1 MSMAAER
8 EIKTVLTLDDA
19 SFSRGLKAATSN
31 VAAIRAEMNASIKKA
46 DGLGKGF
53 KKWSASVSGLNKVL
67 KAERQQMKVLN
78 KEYQTQKK
86 ALAEAVKEMEKARK
100 EHGED
105 SEEVKK
111 ASNAYAALAAKVNE
125 LRKQMALLEQ
135 QEEDDEE
142 QLKEKVESP
151 LKKVGQTLGAVAIGF
166 TTLAVTAG
174 AALIKL
180 SGQAQES
187 ANELKQNL
195 AANEVEFGVWSK
207 LLQQE
212 ADNAWKNLGLSKSAY
227 LAAANDIGAFLQE
240 AGAPVQQSAEISAQV
255 LEMAASLSSQYGV
268 PIETV
273 LNDIKDAANGSR
285 TAMNRYGIQVTG
297 TTVQQ
302 TALKYGVTKTYE
314 EMTEEEKKLWAVKTA
329 LEQGKEAQK
338 DYTTETNNTTDA
350 SKKLT
355 AAWENFLSG
364 AGSAEDVGKAA
375 GNLVSTWAEK
385 ITSGGPKMMKS
396 AIDMAGTFLKSF
408 LLSFS
413 ATWSSKI
420 WPEIQK
426 FFKATFG
433 VDVPDWNTVVTTVQT
448 WWDTNVKP
456 AINFVANYFVA
467 AGKTVQEAVAAVSG
481 WWNDVATWISNNEAL
496 QAVFSV
502 IGETWR
508 SAVATVRAWWADVSP
523 KIQEQGILKTL
534 FHAVGDTWANVS
546 TAVSTWW
553 SGIEKSIQENGLL
566 TTIFHVVGDAWGKV
580 SETVT
585 GWWSTIST
593 KIQNNKL
600 IQAAVQAVGDT
611 WQNVKSTVSS
621 WWSGISASIQENGL
635 LNTMFHI
642 FGDAWAG
649 VKDTVSTWWGTIS
662 EKIKNEK
669 ILQAAVQAVGDA
681 WNNVKTAVSTWW
693 DNDVAPKIE
702 KDGLLTTLFYV
713 AGDAWG
719 KVKETVSTWWDT
731 TKTKIQ
737 NNKMLQTVFKTVG
750 DAWENV
756 KTTVSSWWTNDIN
769 PKIQENGGLLQTI
782 FHVAGDA
789 WAGVKGTVSTWWS
802 TISAKIQN
810 NKLLQ
815 TIFTAV
821 GQDWENI
828 KSGIDAWWNG
838 ENGVKAKIAQD
849 GLFKTVF
856 GIDAPKLSDV
866 LNTLGEWWKEVKS
879 TFTGIF
885 STKFAITIPSWNEI
899 VTEWNTFWSNAY
911 DNLPGWMKDILNFF
925 GLGGGGS
932 TVTAGSTALNEA
944 ANKLASSVTSASS
957 SISDLASATTEAAST
972 IRGIKLPENG
982 VQKIVNGMGNAGGAW
997 NVPFDNY
1004 LAALHR
1010 GEMVLTADQA
1020 RRYRAQAASGG
1031 NTYNDSASIYID
1043 KYNQY
1048 SGADA
1053 DALLQQ
1059 MQMMQRRQRM
1069 GYGLA

>member
-1 MSMAAER
+1 MAAER

-142 QLKEKVESP
+142 QLKENVEKP
-151 LKKVGQTLGAVAIGF
+151 FKKVGQALGAVALGF
-166 TTLAVTAG
+166 TTLAISAG
-174 AALIKL
+174 AALISL
-180 SGQAQES
+180 SGQAQQS

-195 AANEVEFGVWSK
+195 AANETEFGIWSK
-207 LLQQE
+207 FLQQE
-212 ADNAWKNLGLSKSAY
+212 ADKAWENLGLSKSAY

-255 LEMAASLSSQYGV
+255 LEMAASLSSEYGV
-268 PIETV
+268 PIEQV
-273 LNDIKDAANGSR
+273 LSDIKEAANGSR
-285 TAMNRYGIQVTG
+285 TAMNRYGIAVTG

-302 TALKYGVTKTYE
+302 TALKYGVTKTYK
-314 EMTEEEKKLWAVKTA
+314 EMTEEEQKLWAVKTA
-329 LEQGKEAQK
+329 LEQGAEAQK
-338 DYTTETNNTTDA
+338 TYTTETNNTTQA
-350 SKKLT
+350 SSTLT

-375 GNLVSTWAEK
+375 GNLVSAWAEK
-385 ITSGGPKMMKS
+385 IVTEGPTMVRS
-396 AIDMAGTFLKSF
+396 AIKMAGQFLNAF
-408 LLSFS
+408 LMSFS
-413 ATWSSKI
+413 STWSFKI

-426 FFKATFG
+426 YFKATFK
-433 VDVPDWNTVVTTVQT
+433 VDLPDWNTVTDTIQS
-448 WWDTNVKP
+448 WWDTNIKP
-456 AINFVANYFVA
+456 IIDFVANYSVA
-467 AGKTVQEAVAAVSG
+467 AGQTIKEAVGVVSG
-481 WWNDVATWISNNEAL
+481 WWSGVSEWIAENETL

-508 SAVATVRAWWADVSP
+508 NAVATVRAWWADVST

-546 TAVSTWW
+546 SV
-553 SGIEKSIQENGLL
+553 
-566 TTIFHVVGDAWGKV
+566 
-580 SETVT
+580 
-585 GWWSTIST
+585 
-593 KIQNNKL
+593 
-600 IQAAVQAVGDT
+600 
-611 WQNVKSTVSS
+611 VSS
-621 WWSGISASIQENGL
+621 
-635 LNTMFHI
+635 
-642 FGDAWAG
+642 
-649 VKDTVSTWWGTIS
+649 
-662 EKIKNEK
+662 
-669 ILQAAVQAVGDA
+669 
-681 WNNVKTAVSTWW
+681 WW
-693 DNDVAPKIE
+693 DNDVAPQIE
-702 KDGLLTTLFYV
+702 RNGLFTTLFHV
-713 AGDAWG
+713 AGD
-719 KVKETVSTWWDT
+719 V
-731 TKTKIQ
+731 
-737 NNKMLQTVFKTVG
+737 
-750 DAWENV
+750 WENV
-756 KTTVSSWWTNDIN
+756 SETVSSWWNEKID
-769 PKIQENGGLLQTI
+769 PKIQENGGLLQTV
-782 FHVAGDA
+782 FHVIGDV
-789 WAGVKGTVSTWWS
+789 WDNVSKTVSSWWDKD
-802 TISAKIQN
+802 ISPKIQN

-821 GQDWENI
+821 GQDWENL
-828 KSGIDAWWNG
+828 KSGIDKWWNG
-838 ENGVKAKIAQD
+838 ENGVGAKIAED
-849 GLFKTVF
+849 GLFKTIFGVDPPTWSDVWQAIRTSWNGVKNLFDGIVSTVF
-856 GIDAPKLSDV
+856 GIK
-866 LNTLGEWWKEVKS
+866 
-879 TFTGIF
+879 
-885 STKFAITIPSWNEI
+885 IPSWDEI
-899 VTEWNTFWSNAY
+899 ATEWNTFWSNAY
-911 DNLPGWMKDILNFF
+911 DNLPGWLQDILNFF
-925 GLGGGGS
+925 GLGGSS
-932 TVTAGSTALNEA
+932 TVTASSTVLTNATE
-944 ANKLASSVTSASS
+944 KLADEVNSAASS
-957 SISDLASATTEAAST
+957 IQQLGSAAAVATASINSQGQLEELGIHSNDDLINFLRYGTVGGSH
-972 IRGIKLPENG
+972 
-982 VQKIVNGMGNAGGAW
+982 AGGAW
-997 NVPFDNY
+997 NVPFNNY
-1004 LAALHR
+1004 VARLHA

-1020 RRYRAQAASGG
+1020 RRYRAAAASGG

>member
-1 MSMAAER
+1 MAAER

-19 SFSRGLKAATSN
+19 SFSRGIKAATSN

-86 ALAEAVKEMEKARK
+86 ALADAVKEMEKARK

-195 AANEVEFGVWSK
+195 AANETEFGVWSK
-207 LLQQE
+207 FLQQE
-212 ADNAWKNLGLSKSAY
+212 ADKAWKNLGLSKSAY

-255 LEMAASLSSQYGV
+255 LEMAASLSKEYGV

-273 LNDIKDAANGSR
+273 LNDIKEAANGSR

-314 EMTEEEKKLWAVKTA
+314 EMSEEEKKLWAVKTA

-338 DYTTETNNTTDA
+338 NYTTETNNTTQA
-350 SKKLT
+350 SKELS

-385 ITSGGPKMMKS
+385 IVTGGPKMVKS
-396 AIDMAGTFLKSF
+396 AISMAGTFLNSF
-408 LLSFS
+408 LMSFS
-413 ATWSSKI
+413 ATWKSKI
-420 WPEIQK
+420 WPAIQE

-433 VDVPDWNTVVTTVQT
+433 VDVPDWDTVVATIQT
-448 WWDTNVKP
+448 WWDTNIKP
-456 AINFVANYFVA
+456 ALDFVANYIVA
-467 AGKTVQEAVAAVSG
+467 AGQTIEEAAGVVTG
-481 WWNDVATWISNNEAL
+481 WWNSVTAWIANNETL

-508 SAVATVRAWWADVSP
+508 NATASVRAWWADVSP
-523 KIQEQGILKTL
+523 KIQEQGILKTV

-546 TAVSTWW
+546 AAVSTWW

-566 TTIFHVVGDAWGKV
+566 TTIFNVVGDAWGKV
-580 SETVT
+580 SETVSS
-585 GWWSTIST
+585 WWSTIST

-611 WQNVKSTVSS
+611 WENVKSTVSS
-621 WWSGISASIQENGL
+621 
-635 LNTMFHI
+635 
-642 FGDAWAG
+642 
-649 VKDTVSTWWGTIS
+649 
-662 EKIKNEK
+662 
-669 ILQAAVQAVGDA
+669 
-681 WNNVKTAVSTWW
+681 WW

-702 KDGLLTTLFYV
+702 KDGLFTTLFHV
-713 AGDAWG
+713 AGEAWS
-719 KVKETVSTWWDT
+719 KVSETVSTWWDT

-737 NNKMLQTVFKTVG
+737 DNKLLQTVFNAVG
-750 DAWENV
+750 DAWSNF
-756 KTTVSSWWTNDIN
+756 KSSLSTWWDLMTG
-769 PKIQENGGLLQTI
+769 KIEDEEALQTM
-782 FHVAGDA
+782 FHIYGDA
-789 WAGVKGTVSTWWS
+789 WESVKGTVSGWWD
-802 TISAKIQN
+802 TIKTKIQN
-810 NKLLQ
+810 SKLLQ

-821 GQDWENI
+821 GQDWENF
-828 KSGIDAWWNG
+828 KAGVKEWWD
-838 ENGVKAKIAQD
+838 GVKASVANIVTTIFGVNFPSLKDIKQNIIDWWNIMSGKVA
-849 GLFKTVF
+849 GIVSTLF
-856 GIDAPKLSDV
+856 GIEFPTWD
-866 LNTLGEWWKEVKS
+866 
-879 TFTGIF
+879 
-885 STKFAITIPSWNEI
+885 EI
-899 VTEWNTFWSNAY
+899 AEDWNTFWGNVH
-911 DNLPGWMKDILNFF
+911 DHLPSWLQDILNFF

-932 TVTAGSTALNEA
+932 TVTASSTVLTNATD
-944 ANKLASSVTSASS
+944 KLATEVSSASS
-957 SISDLASATTEAAST
+957 SIKQLGSAAAVATANINSQGHLEELGIHSSEDLINFMRYGTVDGP
-972 IRGIKLPENG
+972 R
-982 VQKIVNGMGNAGGAW
+982 AGGAW
-997 NVPFDNY
+997 NVPFNNY
-1004 LAALHR
+1004 IARLHS

-1020 RRYRAQAASGG
+1020 RRYRAAAASGG